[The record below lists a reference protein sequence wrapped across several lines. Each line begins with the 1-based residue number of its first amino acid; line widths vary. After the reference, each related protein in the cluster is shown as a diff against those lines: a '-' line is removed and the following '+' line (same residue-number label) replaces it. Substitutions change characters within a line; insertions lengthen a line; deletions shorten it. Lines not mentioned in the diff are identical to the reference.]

1 MPAFFVASLGCFHR
15 SPQRRD
21 NPNQSE
27 VTVAKIGRGLYT
39 NDDEGRIFVDPD
51 VKRYEREDGG
61 EVIVVESAD
70 DASSTDESDTEE

>member
-1 MPAFFVASLGCFHR
+1 MPAFFVASLGCSH
-15 SPQRRD
+15 SPPQQRD

-39 NDDEGRIFVDPD
+39 TDDEGRIFVDPD

-61 EVIVVESAD
+61 EVIVVEPAD
-70 DASSTDESDTEE
+70 DASSAGESDAEE